1 MTKRRFIIA
10 HAEAR
15 RRAVEFVREAPAGYV
30 VTVQEPTRNLEQNAL
45 MWVLLQAFADQ
56 LEWPVNGVMCRLA
69 PEEWKDIL
77 TAAFRQELQRVA
89 PGLNGGMVL
98 LGMRTSKMG
107 KRAFGEFIEFIHAT
121 AADRGVVLDEVPAC

>member
-1 MTKRRFIIA
+1 VAEKRRFVLV
-10 HAEAR
+10 HALAR
-15 RRAVEFVREAPAGYV
+15 QRAAQAVEDAPAGHI
-30 VTVQEPTRNLEQNAL
+30 VTVQEPARNLDQNAL

-56 LEWPVNGVMCRLA
+56 LEWPVNGRMAKLA

-77 TAAFRQELQRVA
+77 SAAFKQELQRVA

-107 KRAFGEFIEFIHAT
+107 KAEFGEFIEFIQAT
-121 AADRGVVLDEVPAC
+121 AVERAVVFDEETA